1 MLDRNQEDFI
11 PARPLAL
18 LEIDEYI
25 HLLSSYCFTIA
36 LEFESSFR
44 PSSHVV
50 AGEIWGFFDSYICAL
65 SKTGLKC

>member
-1 MLDRNQEDFI
+1 MVDRNQEDFI

-25 HLLSSYCFTIA
+25 HRFLSYCFPIA

>member
-1 MLDRNQEDFI
+1 MLDRNREDFI

-25 HLLSSYCFTIA
+25 HLFSSYCFPIA

-50 AGEIWGFFDSYICAL
+50 AGEIWGLFDSFLRAL